1 MITDVMKRGDIWLVE
16 VEGDRRLGL
25 VVSADAVLRETNTV
39 AVLPLTEDE
48 RPLPTRVRVPP
59 EAGLT
64 PHWIVTEGLRCVSKS
79 RLIARAGVVPADT
92 MRVVSTCLRL
102 LLDLESNAR

>member
-1 MITDVMKRGDIWLVE
+1 MITEVMKRGDIWLVE

-39 AVLPLTEDE
+39 AVLPLTQEE

-59 EAGLT
+59 EAGLS

-79 RLIARAGVVPADT
+79 RLIARAGVVSEET
-92 MRVVSTCLRL
+92 MKDVGTCLRL
-102 LLDLESNAR
+102 LLELGPSAR